1 MKLIYVRHGETDWNT
16 LKKLQGWTDI
26 PLNEKGR
33 EQARKTCDLLKEYT
47 FDRIVCSPLLRAKQ
61 TAEIINEERQV
72 PLIVDERIRERGF
85 GTLEGSPF
93 TQADFAQ
100 WWKSNFDCSTV
111 GMEPMSVLFARVAAL
126 IDELQEKYPEET
138 VLLVS
143 HGGAFVAVDGYFNG
157 YPQDGEEMRF
167 LPNCT
172 VREFSVKR

>member
-16 LKKLQGWTDI
+16 KGKLQGWTDI
-26 PLNEKGR
+26 PLNEKGM
-33 EQARKTCDLLKEYT
+33 EQARKTTEILREYP

-61 TAEIINEERQV
+61 TAEIINESRGV
-72 PLIVDERIRERGF
+72 PLEADERIKERGF
-85 GTLEGSPF
+85 GTLEGGPF
-93 TQADFAQ
+93 TQEDFAQ
-100 WWKSNFDCSTV
+100 WWKSDFDCGAV
-111 GMEPMSVLFARVAAL
+111 GMEPMPVLFARVASL
-126 IDELQEKYPEET
+126 IAELQEKYPEET

-172 VREFSVKR
+172 VREFSGKR